1 MITPE
6 DLVRWVEKA
15 PAQAPKGTTSSTK
28 TAASAPDQ
36 FAETRMTKKIML
48 NFTVTRNNSRG
59 EPKGKV
65 SRTLLGMLKVCEVTE
80 SPTTNRKQQ
89 AKAGKVN

>member
-48 NFTVTRNNSRG
+48 NFTVTRKG

>member
-1 MITPE
+1 
-6 DLVRWVEKA
+6 
-15 PAQAPKGTTSSTK
+15 
-28 TAASAPDQ
+28 
-36 FAETRMTKKIML
+36 MTKKIML

-65 SRTLLGMLKVCEVTE
+65 SRTLLGMVKECEVTE